1 MVQQAEA
8 AADSSQRR
16 GRTVL
21 YGLFAFV
28 GVVGVL
34 LVSLA
39 AITLYEIHSC
49 VTPGW
54 PCAERSAENTAE
66 IVVSL
71 SEGHVEIAGDL
82 DDIKKMLREIQRM
95 QGEN

>member
-21 YGLFAFV
+21 YALFAFV
-28 GVVGVL
+28 GIVGVL
-34 LVSLA
+34 LVTLA
-39 AITLYEIHSC
+39 GVTLYEIHSC